1 MVQLSWNSSK
11 LHYFVVEYSSIGLL
25 PISILLQKK
34 NQSIVKFNDIY
45 DIFEMLVIRGIITGL
60 DLANMYMHDS
70 IWKLKHKDN
79 DLI

>member
-1 MVQLSWNSSK
+1 MM
-11 LHYFVVEYSSIGLL
+11 HYFAIEYSRIGLL
-25 PISILLQKK
+25 PISILLKK
-34 NQSIVKFNDIY
+34 KLDQIRFKVIY